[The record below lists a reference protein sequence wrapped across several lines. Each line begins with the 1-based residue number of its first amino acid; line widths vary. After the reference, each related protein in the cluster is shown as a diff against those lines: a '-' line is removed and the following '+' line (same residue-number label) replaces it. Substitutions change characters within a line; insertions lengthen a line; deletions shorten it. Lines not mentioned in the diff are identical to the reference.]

1 LEGGGLMNE
10 LPFFDEKIDQK
21 LRSSSVDNIEQDLRS
36 AGNIAA
42 LLATDKINNK
52 KARLLIEYFKTVET
66 LKNASP
72 LELEQVAGCGKV
84 DFNLLKYSHIP
95 ENNGVQIVT
104 YFDESY
110 PLGFKDLKDAPLLL
124 WVRGKIPK
132 VKSVS
137 IVGTREADDWGKQR
151 TFEISRMSAENGYVV
166 VSGLALGIDTQAHLG
181 CLQGNGTTVAI
192 LACDVRFPTPKSN
205 SQLADRII
213 ENGGC
218 VIAEVPP
225 GTETEA
231 GNLIARNRLQ
241 AAWSDALIVTQ
252 SGVPSGTLHT
262 VRFALELGRKLLVLE
277 PQIESSK
284 ESYAG
289 NYQLI
294 SEGNFDSKILGGNKE
309 FQNLINQKRP
319 CADIIIRNPDDFLN
333 YLKLN

>member
-1 LEGGGLMNE
+1 
-10 LPFFDEKIDQK
+10 
-21 LRSSSVDNIEQDLRS
+21 
-36 AGNIAA
+36 
-42 LLATDKINNK
+42 
-52 KARLLIEYFKTVET
+52 
-66 LKNASP
+66 
-72 LELEQVAGCGKV
+72 V

>member
-1 LEGGGLMNE
+1 MNE
-10 LPFFDEKIDQK
+10 LPFFNEKTDQK
-21 LRSSSVDNIEQDLRS
+21 LGSSTVNNIEQDLRS
-36 AGNIAA
+36 PGNIAA

-52 KARLLIEYFKTVET
+52 KARLIIEHFKTIES

-72 LELEQVAGCGKV
+72 LELEQVANCGKV
-84 DFNLLKYSHIP
+84 NFNFLNYSPIP
-95 ENNGVQIVT
+95 ETSGVQIVT
-104 YFDESY
+104 YFDEDY

-124 WVRGKIPK
+124 WVRGRIPK
-132 VKSVS
+132 AKSVS
-137 IVGTREADDWGKQR
+137 IVGTRESDDWGRQR

-181 CLQGNGTTVAI
+181 CLEGNGTTVAI

-205 SQLADRII
+205 SQLADKII

-218 VIAEVPP
+218 VIAEVPL

-241 AAWSDALIVTQ
+241 AAWSNALVVTQ

-277 PQIESSK
+277 PQIQSNK

-294 SEGNFDSKILGGNKE
+294 SDGIFNSKILGGNKE
-309 FQNLINQKRP
+309 FQNLISQKRP
-319 CADIIIRNPDDFLN
+319 CADVIIRNPDDFLN

>member
-1 LEGGGLMNE
+1 MNE

-151 TFEISRMSAENGYVV
+151 TFEISQMSAENGFVV

-181 CLQGNGTTVAI
+181 CLEGNGTTVAI

-205 SQLADRII
+205 SQLADKII

-277 PQIESSK
+277 PQIESNK

-289 NYQLI
+289 N
-294 SEGNFDSKILGGNKE
+294 
-309 FQNLINQKRP
+309 
-319 CADIIIRNPDDFLN
+319 
-333 YLKLN
+333 

>member
-1 LEGGGLMNE
+1 MNE
-10 LPFFDEKIDQK
+10 LPFYDEKSELDPN
-21 LRSSSVDNIEQDLRS
+21 SSLIESKEQDLRS
-36 AGNIAA
+36 PGNISA
-42 LLATDKINNK
+42 LLTTAKINNR
-52 KARLLIEYFKTVET
+52 KARLLIEYFKTIES
-66 LKNASP
+66 LKKASP
-72 LELEQVAGCGKV
+72 LELEQVANCGKV
-84 DFNLLKYSHIP
+84 DFSNLKYSSIQ
-95 ENNGVQIVT
+95 ESDSVKVVT
-104 YFDESY
+104 YFDDNY
-110 PLGFKDLKDAPLLL
+110 PSGFKDLRDAPLLL
-124 WVRGKIPK
+124 WVRGQIPK
-132 VKSVS
+132 SKSVS

-151 TFEISRMSAENGYVV
+151 TFEISQMSAENGFVV

-181 CLQGNGTTVAI
+181 CLEGNGTTVAI

-205 SQLADRII
+205 SQLADKII

-262 VRFALELGRKLLVLE
+262 VRFALELGRKLLVSE
-277 PQIESSK
+277 PQIESNK

-319 CADIIIRNPDDFLN
+319 CADLILRNPDDFLN

>member
-225 GTETEA
+225 GTETESHNPA
-231 GNLIARNRLQ
+231 C
-241 AAWSDALIVTQ
+241 
-252 SGVPSGTLHT
+252 H
-262 VRFALELGRKLLVLE
+262 LE
-277 PQIESSK
+277 P
-284 ESYAG
+284 Y
-289 NYQLI
+289 
-294 SEGNFDSKILGGNKE
+294 ILLG
-309 FQNLINQKRP
+309 LH
-319 CADIIIRNPDDFLN
+319 
-333 YLKLN
+333 

>member
-1 LEGGGLMNE
+1 MNE
-10 LPFFDEKIDQK
+10 LPFFDKKTDHK
-21 LRSSSVDNIEQDLRS
+21 FSSSTINNIEQDLRS
-36 AGNIAA
+36 PGNIAA
-42 LLATDKINNK
+42 LLAIDKINNK
-52 KARLLIEYFKTVET
+52 KAKILIEHFKTVES

-72 LELEQVAGCGKV
+72 IELEQVANCGKT
-84 DFNLLKYSHIP
+84 DFNLFKYSHPP
-95 ENNGVQIVT
+95 ESTGVQIVT
-104 YFDESY
+104 YFDEAY
-110 PLGFKDLKDAPLLL
+110 PLGFKDLKDAPLML

-137 IVGTREADDWGKQR
+137 IVGTREADEWGKQR
-151 TFEISRMSAENGYVV
+151 TYEMSRMSAENGYVV

-181 CLQGNGTTVAI
+181 CLDGNGATVAI

-205 SQLADRII
+205 SQLANKII

-241 AAWSDALIVTQ
+241 AAWSNALVVTQ

-277 PQIESSK
+277 PQIQSNK

-294 SEGNFDSKILGGNKE
+294 SDGIFDSKILGGNKE
-309 FQNLINQKRP
+309 FQNLISQKRP

>member
-1 LEGGGLMNE
+1 MHE
-10 LPFFDEKIDQK
+10 LPFYDEKSENAPNCLLIGDT
-21 LRSSSVDNIEQDLRS
+21 EQDLRS
-36 AGNIAA
+36 PGNISA
-42 LLATDKINNK
+42 LLATPKINNR
-52 KARLLIEYFKTVET
+52 KARLLIEYFKTLES
-66 LKNASP
+66 LKKASP
-72 LELEQVAGCGKV
+72 LELEQVANCGKI
-84 DFNLLKYSHIP
+84 DFSNLKYSPIQ
-95 ENNGVQIVT
+95 ESAGVEVVT
-104 YFDESY
+104 YFANNY
-110 PLGFKDLKDAPLLL
+110 PLGFKDLRDAPLLL
-124 WVRGKIPK
+124 WVRGQVPK
-132 VKSVS
+132 AKSIT

-151 TFEISRMSAENGYVV
+151 TFEISQLSAENGFVV

-213 ENGGC
+213 EKGGC

-241 AAWSDALIVTQ
+241 AAWSDSLIVTQ

-277 PQIESSK
+277 PQIKSNK
-284 ESYAG
+284 ASYAG

-294 SEGNFDSKILGGNKE
+294 SERNFDSKILGGSKE
-309 FQNLINQKRP
+309 FQNLVNQKMP
-319 CADIIIRNPDDFLN
+319 CADFILRNPEDVLN
-333 YLKLN
+333 YLKFK

>member
-1 LEGGGLMNE
+1 MHE
-10 LPFFDEKIDQK
+10 LPFFDKKTDQK
-21 LRSSSVDNIEQDLRS
+21 FSSSTINNIEQDLRS
-36 AGNIAA
+36 PGNIAA
-42 LLATDKINNK
+42 LLAMDKINNK
-52 KARLLIEYFKTVET
+52 KAKLLIEHFKTVES
-66 LKNASP
+66 LKNASS
-72 LELEQVAGCGKV
+72 LELEQVANCGKA
-84 DFNLLKYSHIP
+84 DFNLFKYSPTP
-95 ENNGVQIVT
+95 ESTGVQIVT
-104 YFDESY
+104 YFDEAY
-110 PLGFKDLKDAPLLL
+110 PLGFKDLKDAPLML

-151 TFEISRMSAENGYVV
+151 TYELSRMSAENGYVV

-181 CLQGNGTTVAI
+181 CLDGNGATVAI

-205 SQLADRII
+205 SQLANKII
-213 ENGGC
+213 ESGGC

-241 AAWSDALIVTQ
+241 AAWSNALVVTQ

-277 PQIESSK
+277 PQIQSNK

-294 SEGNFDSKILGGNKE
+294 SDGIFDSKILGGNKE
-309 FQNLINQKRP
+309 FQNLISQKRP

>member
-1 LEGGGLMNE
+1 MNE
-10 LPFFDEKIDQK
+10 LPFFDEKTDQK
-21 LRSSSVDNIEQDLRS
+21 LGRSTINKIEQDLRS
-36 AGNIAA
+36 PGNIAA

-52 KARLLIEYFKTVET
+52 KARILIEHFKTIES

-72 LELEQVAGCGKV
+72 LELEQVANCGKV
-84 DFNLLKYSHIP
+84 NFNLLKYSQIP
-95 ENNGVQIVT
+95 ENSAVQIVT
-104 YFDESY
+104 YFDEAY

-124 WVRGKIPK
+124 WVRGRIPK
-132 VKSVS
+132 AKSVS
-137 IVGTREADDWGKQR
+137 IVGTRESDDWGRQR

-181 CLQGNGTTVAI
+181 CLEGNGTTVAI

-205 SQLADRII
+205 SQLADKII

-225 GTETEA
+225 GTETVA

-252 SGVPSGTLHT
+252 AGVPSGTLHT
-262 VRFALELGRKLLVLE
+262 VRFALELGRKLLVLQ
-277 PQIESSK
+277 PQTQSNK

-294 SEGNFDSKILGGNKE
+294 SDAIFDSKILGGSKE
-309 FQNLINQKRP
+309 FQKLIKQKRP
-319 CADIIIRNPDDFLN
+319 CADIIIRKPEDFLN